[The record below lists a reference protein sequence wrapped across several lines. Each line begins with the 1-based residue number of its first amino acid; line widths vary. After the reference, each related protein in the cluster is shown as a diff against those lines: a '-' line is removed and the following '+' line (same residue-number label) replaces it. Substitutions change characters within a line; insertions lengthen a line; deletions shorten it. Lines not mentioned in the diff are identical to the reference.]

1 MKKSKIMGYSKFRTF
16 GNRVYNIIFSLFLGK
31 KIYDLGSGLNCY
43 KVEILKNNFY
53 HKFPDS
59 LLFNYCMIM
68 ASSYYKH
75 SIKFFPI
82 SWREEDQA
90 SNVRMINQAIKVLKY
105 LFSYILNKKEI
116 ENKDY
121 RDKEVSDYIADQI
134 TL

>member
-1 MKKSKIMGYSKFRTF
+1 
-16 GNRVYNIIFSLFLGK
+16 
-31 KIYDLGSGLNCY
+31 
-43 KVEILKNNFY
+43 
-53 HKFPDS
+53 
-59 LLFNYCMIM
+59 M